1 MTDSEDDYLTEEE
14 TISTYYSDTNSAK
27 GAASLSR
34 SEVETFLGHAAS
46 RKLVNMLN
54 AASRD
59 TKTEALLLKVRG
71 IVERLPVDAKAK
83 ETIQLKAEQLAL
95 ALRKNE
101 ELNTNEVAV
110 ATIIKI
116 LREYG
121 WSFERITRTLAA
133 IDKRLAAVK
142 DLYVVVKLERTV
154 MLYDNSSRNRGAGS
168 GQIIEQYDNSSRNN
182 GVSDGVSNRVRVSI
196 NGEPRY
202 VKILNN
208 GNLTTRLLRIP
219 VYMMDDGGLL
229 EIHGARI
236 CITHERNEAGSV
248 KLVCRTDSKRL
259 QIIDAH
265 RAVLMLRDS
274 FEPLKLLK
282 RVELGDI
289 ALKTAA
295 QRRIDACLFLR
306 RYWTD
311 KLPITEHLLAYAGVL
326 AQFRARYSELFTAK
340 FEKEEVWRRLTAAR
354 ENDVLLR
361 SPKSL
366 AEEAI
371 FQADDEVWSSLPT
384 VRKAAIRRVAEERG
398 LSKEDLKYTGIKGF
412 IVKSELKR
420 WEE

>member
-1 MTDSEDDYLTEEE
+1 MTNSEDDYLTEEE
-14 TISTYYSDTNSAK
+14 TILKYYSDTNSAK

-46 RKLVNMLN
+46 WKLVNMLN

-59 TKTEALLLKVRG
+59 TKTEALLLKVG
-71 IVERLPVDAKAK
+71 SIIERLPIDTKAK
-83 ETIQLKAEQLAL
+83 ETIKLKAEQLAL

-116 LREYG
+116 LRDYG

-142 DLYVVVKLERTV
+142 DLYVAVKLERTV
-154 MLYDNSSRNRGAGS
+154 
-168 GQIIEQYDNSSRNN
+168 IPYDNSSRNN
-182 GVSDGVSNRVRVSI
+182 SISDGISNQVRVTI

-208 GNLTTRLLRIP
+208 GNLTTRLLRVP

-236 CITHERNEAGSV
+236 CITHERNESGSV
-248 KLVCRTDSKRL
+248 ELVCRTDSKRL
-259 QIIDAH
+259 QIVDAH

-289 ALKTAA
+289 ALKNAS
-295 QRRIDACLFLR
+295 QRKIDASLFLR

-311 KLPITEHLLAYAGVL
+311 KLPVTEHLLAYAGVL

-340 FEKEEVWRRLTAAR
+340 FEKEEVWRRLTTAR

-371 FQADDEVWSSLPT
+371 FQADEEVWLSIPPMKRAT
-384 VRKAAIRRVAEERG
+384 IRRIAEERG

-420 WEE
+420 WEV